1 MTENTITIKTGNTRT
16 DKDGNTIFT
25 ERVYL
30 VPKNVVNINYFQ
42 LAVQYHTYKHFELK
56 LLGDIEKMRLTLESM
71 PEDSIDYETLESSI
85 DELILMRVSYTNE
98 FTEFKA
104 NITEELVEIFDDDI
118 FSEMYAILKGDIKS
132 YSGVKRIT
140 DKKGNVSLETVM
152 PKLYENFQK
161 EIETRTDALFKVFNP
176 DSPCNKETREKV
188 FNNLRSIANYY
199 MPNREN
205 SVLSEVYKNI
215 KMDKLNGKYF
225 SEYFSGCAKLKNG
238 KNGGSVK
245 AIQKSMNLHIQL
257 WHTMARYLGCEESTK
272 KIDNAR
278 KANDSAIQA
287 LNNLI
292 NSSRTEENTTK

>member
-16 DKDGNTIFT
+16 DKDGNTTFT

-30 VPKNVVNINYFQ
+30 VPKNVVNLDYFQ

-56 LLGDIEKMRLTLESM
+56 LLGDIEKMRLTLESL
-71 PEDSIDYETLESSI
+71 PEDSIDYETLDSSI
-85 DELILMRVSYTNE
+85 DELVYMQVAYSKEFAE
-98 FTEFKA
+98 FTASINEEFI
-104 NITEELVEIFDDDI
+104 NIFDTDI
-118 FSEMYAILKGDIKS
+118 FAEMYAILKGDIKS

-140 DKKGNVSLETVM
+140 DKKGNVSLETIT
-152 PKLYENFQK
+152 PKLYENFH
-161 EIETRTDALFKVFNP
+161 EYIETRTDALFDVFNP
-176 DSPCNKETREKV
+176 DTPCKKETREKI
-188 FNNLRSIANYY
+188 FDGLREIANYY

-205 SVLSEVYKNI
+205 SVLSEAYKNI

-238 KNGGSVK
+238 KNGGSIK
-245 AIQKSMNLHIQL
+245 TIQKSMNLHIQL

-292 NSSRTEENTTK
+292 NSSRTDENTTK

>member
-85 DELILMRVSYTNE
+85 DELILMQVSYTNE

-140 DKKGNVSLETVM
+140 DKKGNVSLETVT
-152 PKLYENFQK
+152 PKLYENFRQ

>member
-1 MTENTITIKTGNTRT
+1 MMENTITIKTGNTRT
-16 DKDGNTIFT
+16 SKDGSPVFV

-30 VPKNVVNINYFQ
+30 VPKNVVNASYFQ

-56 LLGDIEKMRLTLESM
+56 LLGDIEKIRLTLESL
-71 PEDSIDYETLESSI
+71 PEDSIDYETLNSAI
-85 DELILMRVSYTNE
+85 DELIPMQLSYASE
-98 FTEFKA
+98 FTNFKDS
-104 NITEELVEIFDDDI
+104 ITEELVETFDDDI
-118 FSEMYAILKGDIKS
+118 FAEMYAILKGDIKS
-132 YSGVKRIT
+132 YSGIKRIT
-140 DKKGNVSLETVM
+140 DKKGNVSLETVT

-161 EIETRTDALFKVFNP
+161 EIETRTSALFKVFNP

-199 MPNREN
+199 MPDRTKN
-205 SVLSEVYKNI
+205 VLSEMYKNI

-238 KNGGSVK
+238 KNGGS
-245 AIQKSMNLHIQL
+245 INTLQKSMNLHIQL
-257 WHTMARYLGCEESTK
+257 WHTMARYLGCEESIQ

-287 LNNLI
+287 LNDLI
-292 NSSRTEENTTK
+292 NSSRTENTTK

>member
-1 MTENTITIKTGNTRT
+1 MMENTITIKTGNTRT
-16 DKDGNTIFT
+16 DKNGNTVFT
-25 ERVYL
+25 ERVYF
-30 VPKNVVNINYFQ
+30 VPKNVANISYFQ

-56 LLGDIEKMRLTLESM
+56 LLGDIEKMRLTLESL
-71 PEDSIDYETLESSI
+71 PEDSIDYETLDDSI
-85 DELILMRVSYTNE
+85 DELVYMQKLYSKE
-98 FTEFKA
+98 FTEFKT
-104 NITEELVEIFDDDI
+104 NVSEELVNIFDEDI

-132 YSGVKRIT
+132 YSGIKRIT
-140 DKKGNVSLETVM
+140 DKKSNVSLETIT

-161 EIETRTDALFKVFNP
+161 EIETRTNALFKVFNP

-205 SVLSEVYKNI
+205 SVLSEMYKNI

-238 KNGGSVK
+238 KNGGSVNT
-245 AIQKSMNLHIQL
+245 IQKSMNLHIQL
-257 WHTMARYLGCEESTK
+257 WHTMARYLGCEENLQK
-272 KIDNAR
+272 VENAR
-278 KANDSAIQA
+278 KANDSAMQA

-292 NSSRTEENTTK
+292 NSSRTENTTK